1 MDATTVEILRIL
13 QADARTPNAEIARRV
28 GLAPSAVHDRVRKL
42 EAQGLVRGYSARL
55 DPRAL
60 GLGLLAYVSVR
71 AEERV
76 GSDHTGELLAS
87 IPEVQEVHH
96 IAGED
101 CYLLKVRVADTESL
115 GILLRDRIGALPT
128 VRSTRT
134 TIVLRTVKET
144 ADLPLG
150 APADRESAAAAEVA
164 VDA

>member
-1 MDATTVEILRIL
+1 MDSTTVEILRIL

-28 GLAPSAVHDRVRKL
+28 SLAPSAVHDRIRKL
-42 EAQGLVRGYSARL
+42 EERGLVRGYSARL

-60 GLGLLAYVSVR
+60 GLSLLAYVFVR

-76 GSDHTGELLAS
+76 GSDETGERLAS

-101 CYLLKVRVADTESL
+101 CFLVKVRAPDTETL
-115 GILLRDRIGALPT
+115 GELLRDRIGALPS

-134 TIVLRTVKET
+134 TIVLRTLKETGALPIGAPGAAET
-144 ADLPLG
+144 AD
-150 APADRESAAAAEVA
+150 AVEVA
-164 VDA
+164 SDA